1 MADTKITALTAIS
14 TVDPAVDVLPIVDV
28 SDTTMA
34 ASGTTKKITSNQIL
48 GAGGTATLASA
59 TISGDLTVD
68 TSTLKVDSANDK
80 VGFGTTSP
88 FTRADSL
95 SSRNTALGSIAAF
108 NTMPLSVT
116 DDTAFAIGVGGGLNF
131 RAKLTSST
139 YSTYAGIWSYRE
151 NALNSDYAGSL
162 IFGTSD
168 NSNGY
173 PIERFRI
180 SSSGVATWSVGGST
194 AMTLNS
200 TGLGVGVTP
209 SAGRLHIK
217 GGASQ
222 SPLVLDTL
230 GYNQIVLQ
238 LNGAN
243 RGQIYADA
251 TNCFALVD
259 STGSNS
265 RLLVTDSGNVGV
277 GVTPS
282 AWSSPYKSIELD
294 GGNLSVYPT
303 TDFYISQNAVN
314 VGGWKY
320 KATGFAS
327 QYIQVNSQHRWQI
340 AASGTAGNAIT
351 FTQAMTLDASGNLL
365 VGTTSGSFGSRL
377 IISADSGTTSWATGP
392 LAAAPLNYY
401 ITANNTQGVFLNGTS
416 ATAWT
421 AISDERFK
429 DIIEPIT
436 NAVSKVGS
444 LRSVI
449 GKFKTDAEGT
459 RRSFLIAQDVLAAF
473 PEAAV
478 ANNPDKLGV
487 TYTEVIPLLVAAI
500 KELTARV
507 EALEA

>member
-1 MADTKITALTAIS
+1 MAKQTINIGTAPNDGTGTPLRTAFDYCNLNF
-14 TVDPAVDVLPIVDV
+14 TELYTAVGPSGNNIVV
-28 SDTTMA
+28 P
-34 ASGTTKKITSNQIL
+34 
-48 GAGGTATLASA
+48 GTATI
-59 TISGDLTVD
+59 TGDLTVR
-68 TSTLKVDSANDK
+68 TNKLTVAST
-80 VGFGTTSP
+80 
-88 FTRADSL
+88 
-95 SSRNTALGSIAAF
+95 
-108 NTMPLSVT
+108 
-116 DDTAFAIGVGGGLNF
+116 GVGIN
-131 RAKLTSST
+131 
-139 YSTYAGIWSYRE
+139 
-151 NALNSDYAGSL
+151 
-162 IFGTSD
+162 GTSAAYPLEINGGASASTSQFKSTGSSVIARFTD
-168 NSNGY
+168 GTAETGYIGSGIALISGISRTDFGIASNGALV
-173 PIERFRI
+173 F
-180 SSSGVATWSVGGST
+180 GVST
-194 AMTLNS
+194 GLGMTLNS

-217 GGASQ
+217 GGAAQ

-251 TNCFALVD
+251 TNCLALVD
-259 STGSNS
+259 STGSNL
-265 RLLVTDSGNVGV
+265 RLVVTDTGNVGV

-282 AWSSPYKSIELD
+282 AWSSFKALQVGSGLAIASSGVSNSRMFGNTYYDGAYKYMGTGRATQYEQD
-294 GGNLSVYPT
+294 GYHAW
-303 TDFYISQNAVN
+303 YIS
-314 VGGWKY
+314 
-320 KATGFAS
+320 
-327 QYIQVNSQHRWQI
+327 
-340 AASGTAGNAIT
+340 ASGTAGNAVT
-351 FTQAMTLDASGNLL
+351 FTPAMTLDASGNLL

-500 KELTARV
+500 KELTAEV
-507 EALEA
+507 NALKNA

>member
-1 MADTKITALTAIS
+1 MSTPSIQTLRTDAQQVLNLDSIS
-14 TVDPAVDVLPIVDV
+14 AVRSVV
-28 SDTTMA
+28 A
-34 ASGTTKKITSNQIL
+34 
-48 GAGGTATLASA
+48 ATLANANAGTPLNPNLTTQQLWNEFYQIITQPKSDIESIIANQLMKFLYAPPAPGGVGANGQVIFNDGGVLAGDPQFLWNKTTNLLTVTGSA

-116 DDTAFAIGVGGGLNF
+116 DDTAFAVGVGGGLNF

-151 NALNSDYAGSL
+151 TALNSDYAGSL

-200 TGLGVGVTP
+200 TGLGVGGSPAAGVKLHVGGGNTHIRNAAGGQTKLILGP
-209 SAGRLHIK
+209 SANSVEMGGIIYDDTDGSVTFGTIQNYATRFITNNTERGRF
-217 GGASQ
+217 
-222 SPLVLDTL
+222 DT
-230 GYNQIVLQ
+230 
-238 LNGAN
+238 
-243 RGQIYADA
+243 
-251 TNCFALVD
+251 
-259 STGSNS
+259 
-265 RLLVTDSGNVGV
+265 
-277 GVTPS
+277 
-282 AWSSPYKSIELD
+282 
-294 GGNLSVYPT
+294 
-303 TDFYISQNAVN
+303 
-314 VGGWKY
+314 
-320 KATGFAS
+320 
-327 QYIQVNSQHRWQI
+327 
-340 AASGTAGNAIT
+340 
-351 FTQAMTLDASGNLL
+351 SGNLL

-392 LAAAPLNYY
+392 LPAGPSNYY

-459 RRSFLIAQDVLAAF
+459 RRSFLIAQDVIAVF
-473 PEAAV
+473 PEAVV
-478 ANNPDKLGV
+478 ATDPEKLGV

-507 EALEA
+507 AALEA

>member
-1 MADTKITALTAIS
+1 LTIGGTSSAILNLSINGADTGYVIHDGANITFNNRTNGYVEFFANGLAQHRIAPFGVFS
-14 TVDPAVDVLPIVDV
+14 WYD
-28 SDTTMA
+28 
-34 ASGTTKKITSNQIL
+34 
-48 GAGGTATLASA
+48 GAGGT
-59 TISGDLTVD
+59 
-68 TSTLKVDSANDK
+68 
-80 VGFGTTSP
+80 
-88 FTRADSL
+88 R
-95 SSRNTALGSIAAF
+95 
-108 NTMPLSVT
+108 
-116 DDTAFAIGVGGGLNF
+116 
-131 RAKLTSST
+131 
-139 YSTYAGIWSYRE
+139 
-151 NALNSDYAGSL
+151 
-162 IFGTSD
+162 
-168 NSNGY
+168 
-173 PIERFRI
+173 
-180 SSSGVATWSVGGST
+180 
-194 AMTLNS
+194 MTLNS

-217 GGASQ
+217 GGAAQ

-251 TNCFALVD
+251 TNCLALVD
-259 STGSNS
+259 STGSNL
-265 RLLVTDSGNVGV
+265 RLVVTDTGNVGV

-282 AWSSPYKSIELD
+282 AWNSSYKAIQFGS
-294 GGNLSVYPT
+294 GGAVSGHTSSSLPWFVAS
-303 TDFYISQNAVN
+303 SNAFIN
-314 VGGWKY
+314 SAGDWKY
-320 KATGFAS
+320 INNGYATRYLARGDDGTQS
-327 QYIQVNSQHRWQI
+327 WSTS
-340 AASGTAGNAIT
+340 ASGSAGGTIT
-351 FTQAMTLDASGNLL
+351 FTPAMTLDASGNLL

-500 KELTARV
+500 KELTAEV
-507 EALEA
+507 NALKNA